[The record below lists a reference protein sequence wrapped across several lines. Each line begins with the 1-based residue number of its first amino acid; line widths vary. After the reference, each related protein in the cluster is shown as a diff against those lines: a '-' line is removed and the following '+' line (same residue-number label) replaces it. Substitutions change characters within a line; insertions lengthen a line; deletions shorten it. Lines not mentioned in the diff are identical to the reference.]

1 LPGICTR
8 CGDSPNVGLM
18 EFCCDELSEV
28 NCAPTMTKRGTG
40 SFAKYKE
47 FAPMGSTLICRN
59 EGDIK
64 VYMLFSSGWQ
74 EL

>member
-1 LPGICTR
+1 MPGICIR
-8 CGDSPNVGLM
+8 HRDNPNVGLM
-18 EFCCDELSEV
+18 ELCCDELSEV
-28 NCAPTMTKRGTG
+28 NCAPTMTKMGTG
-40 SFAKYKE
+40 SFANYKE